1 MNTTEEQNEEEEFM
15 FADLDVDNNDS
26 EKKEVKEKKA
36 KLLKI
41 PSAIQSTVG
50 AALIDFKMIKDGDRV
65 LVALSGGKDS
75 LCLVHI
81 LRHFQAVA
89 PIKFD
94 IGAVTVD
101 PLVVEYQPG
110 PLIPYME
117 SIGVPYWLEKD
128 ALVDRARE
136 SMQKNSICSF
146 CSRMKRGMIYSCARR
161 EGYNVI
167 AMGQHLDDLAE
178 SFVMSSFHNG
188 MLRTMKANYTIDKGD
203 LRVIRPL
210 VTCREAL
217 FKEFANEAKLPIITD
232 NCPACFSAP
241 KERHRIKLMLAQ
253 QEHLFPDLFQSILK
267 TIRPL
272 MMRNLKELLAGG
284 EEGVPGTAKEGE
296 DSDEAIEASMM
307 TCGPS
312 NSCGM

>member
-1 MNTTEEQNEEEEFM
+1 MQAEEQVTIISDGLEQHETARQPNPTELEQEDVEGLM
-15 FADLDVDNNDS
+15 FADFADEEVES
-26 EKKEVKEKKA
+26 QKKPIKV

-41 PSAIQSTVG
+41 PFSIQSLVG
-50 AALIDFKMIKDGDRV
+50 GAMRDYEMIKDGDRV

-75 LCLVHI
+75 LALVHI
-81 LRHFQAVA
+81 LRHFQSVA

-101 PLVVEYQPG
+101 PMVVEYQPR
-110 PLIPYME
+110 PLIPYMA
-117 SIGVPYWLEKD
+117 SLGVPYFLESD
-128 ALVDRARE
+128 ALVERARI

-188 MLRTMKANYTIDKGD
+188 QLRTMKANYTIDKGD

-210 VTCREAL
+210 VTCREKL
-217 FKEFANEAKLPIITD
+217 FKD
-232 NCPACFSAP
+232 FS
-241 KERHRIKLMLAQ
+241 
-253 QEHLFPDLFQSILK
+253 D
-267 TIRPL
+267 
-272 MMRNLKELLAGG
+272 
-284 EEGVPGTAKEGE
+284 
-296 DSDEAIEASMM
+296 
-307 TCGPS
+307 
-312 NSCGM
+312 

>member
-1 MNTTEEQNEEEEFM
+1 M
-15 FADLDVDNNDS
+15 FADFEVEDES
-26 EKKEVKEKKA
+26 EKQKGELKKKA

-41 PSAIQSTVG
+41 PSAIQSQVG
-50 AALIDFKMIKDGDRV
+50 AALIDFEMIKDGDRV

-110 PLIPYME
+110 PLIGYME

-167 AMGQHLDDLAE
+167 AMG
-178 SFVMSSFHNG
+178 
-188 MLRTMKANYTIDKGD
+188 
-203 LRVIRPL
+203 
-210 VTCREAL
+210 
-217 FKEFANEAKLPIITD
+217 
-232 NCPACFSAP
+232 
-241 KERHRIKLMLAQ
+241 
-253 QEHLFPDLFQSILK
+253 
-267 TIRPL
+267 
-272 MMRNLKELLAGG
+272 
-284 EEGVPGTAKEGE
+284 
-296 DSDEAIEASMM
+296 
-307 TCGPS
+307 
-312 NSCGM
+312 